1 MKGQGLD
8 VEVLQQKRTHRRE
21 AAQRKGGAST
31 RSGVKRS
38 ERGTS

>member
-1 MKGQGLD
+1 MKRQGLD

-21 AAQRKGGAST
+21 ASQRKGGAST
-31 RSGVKRS
+31 PTPEKLP